1 MKHERNKKGKLPQA
15 DIIFR
20 PERVALIALATQC
33 FGPDFGGIEVL
44 MTGLADAIAANGQE
58 IEVFADHIRRR
69 DAGELA
75 RPYPIRRFGSI
86 RPLRRWMKR
95 RAITERAR
103 NGFGGVFADSWKS
116 IAAIPAGVGPIAV
129 FAYGADIPQDVDS
142 PRARRVRA
150 ALSRARTVIA
160 ISEFTAELTRRVVG
174 SASANIVVVHPPLNL
189 QEVAE
194 PAALATIDARI
205 AGRGPVVSTLSRLE
219 PRKGVDMVLAALP
232 RLRQHF
238 PGIVYLVGGA
248 GEDLPRLRQLA
259 ATLGVEGQV
268 EFLGRL
274 PDEQGKAALFE
285 RSDVFAMP
293 VRRVDA
299 SVEGFGI
306 VYGEAAWRG
315 VPSLAGA
322 EGGASDAVL
331 DGKTGLVRRGD
342 DVEAVQE
349 ALTTLLADDG
359 LRARLGEAARRRARE
374 DLSWPHALP
383 RYLAAL
389 GL

>member
-1 MKHERNKKGKLPQA
+1 MPSDRDSAAAGP
-15 DIIFR
+15 
-20 PERVALIALATQC
+20 IALATQC
-33 FGPDFGGIEVL
+33 FGPDFGGIEAL
-44 MTGLADAIAANGQE
+44 MTSLADAVTASGRE

-95 RAITERAR
+95 RALATRAEP
-103 NGFGGVFADSWKS
+103 GFAGVFADSWKS
-116 IAAIPAGVGPIAV
+116 VAAIPPGVGPIAV
-129 FAYGADIPQDVDS
+129 FAYGNEIPQEIDGA
-142 PRARRVRA
+142 RARRVRA
-150 ALSRARTVIA
+150 ALSRARTIIA
-160 ISEFTAELTRRVVG
+160 ISQFTAELTRRVVG
-174 SASANIVVVHPPLNL
+174 SSSTPIVIVNPPLEP
-189 QEVAE
+189 QEVAGA
-194 PAALATIDARI
+194 AALAAIEARI
-205 AGRGPVVSTLSRLE
+205 AGRGPVISTLARLE
-219 PRKGVDMVLAALP
+219 PRKGVDAVLAALP
-232 RLRQHF
+232 RLRQRF
-238 PGIVYLVGGA
+238 PRIVYLVGG
-248 GEDLPRLRQLA
+248 GGDDLPRLRQLA
-259 ATLGVEGQV
+259 AELGVEAQV

-274 PDEQGKAALFE
+274 PDDQAKAALFE

-293 VRRVDA
+293 VRRVGA

-306 VYGEAAWRG
+306 VYAEAAWRG

-342 DVEAVQE
+342 DPEAVQE

-359 LRARLGEAARRRARE
+359 LRARMGEAARRRARE
-374 DLSWPHALP
+374 ELAWSHALP

>member
-1 MKHERNKKGKLPQA
+1 MPSDRDNAATGPL
-15 DIIFR
+15 
-20 PERVALIALATQC
+20 ALATQC
-33 FGPDFGGIEVL
+33 FAPDFGGIEVL
-44 MTGLADAIAANGQE
+44 MTGLADALAASGRE

-86 RPLRRWMKR
+86 RPVRRWMKR
-95 RAITERAR
+95 RAVAERAEP
-103 NGFGGVFADSWKS
+103 GFAGVFADSWKS

-129 FAYGADIPQDVDS
+129 FAYGNEIPQDIDGA
-142 PRARRVRA
+142 RARRVRA

-160 ISEFTAELTRRVVG
+160 ISQFTAEMTRRVVG
-174 SASANIVVVHPPLNL
+174 SAPTNIVIVNPPLPP
-189 QEVAE
+189 QQIADA
-194 PAALATIDARI
+194 AALAAIEARI
-205 AGRGPVVSTLSRLE
+205 AGRAPIVATLSRLE

-232 RLRQHF
+232 RLRERF
-238 PGIVYLVGGA
+238 PRIVYLVGGD
-248 GEDLPRLRQLA
+248 GDDLPRLRRLA
-259 ATLGVEGQV
+259 AELGVEAQV

-274 PDEQGKAALFE
+274 PDGKAKAALFE

-293 VRRVDA
+293 VRRVGA

-306 VYGEAAWRG
+306 VYAEAAWRG

-342 DVEAVQE
+342 DAEAVLA
-349 ALTTLLADDG
+349 ALTTLLSDDG
-359 LRARLGEAARRRARE
+359 LRARMGEAARRRARE
-374 DLSWPHALP
+374 ELAWTHALP